1 MNLENI
7 KNKMLKENT
16 IQEISE
22 IFKDLG
28 DNTRI
33 KILNSIEDCE
43 LCVRD
48 IRECVNM
55 SRSAVSHQLR
65 ILKQAKLVKYRKSGK
80 EVYYSLDDDHVT
92 QIVSCAKE
100 HVSE

>member
-22 IFKDLG
+22 IFKVLG

-43 LCVRD
+43 LCVSD
-48 IRECVNM
+48 ICE
-55 SRSAVSHQLR
+55 
-65 ILKQAKLVKYRKSGK
+65 
-80 EVYYSLDDDHVT
+80 
-92 QIVSCAKE
+92 
-100 HVSE
+100 

>member
-16 IQEISE
+16 IQVISE
-22 IFKDLG
+22 IFKVLG

-43 LCVRD
+43 LCVSD
-48 IRECVNM
+48 ICECVNM
-55 SRSAVSHQLR
+55 SKSAVSHQLR